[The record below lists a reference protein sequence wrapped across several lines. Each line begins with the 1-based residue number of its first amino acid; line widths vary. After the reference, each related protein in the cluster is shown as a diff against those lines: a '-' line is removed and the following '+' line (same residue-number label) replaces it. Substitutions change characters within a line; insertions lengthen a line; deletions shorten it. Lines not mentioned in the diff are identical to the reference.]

1 MQYLYSHQFW
11 LKQQQQQQQQ
21 QQPKQQQQQQNNI
34 KSQKYIQTISVFD
47 MLMYDYNLRIV

>member
-1 MQYLYSHQFW
+1 MQYLYSHQFG

-21 QQPKQQQQQQNNI
+21 PQQQPKQQQQNNI